1 MKKIFLSIIFTSLL
15 FSSCSFGSQDNPDK
29 GFDKMYEG
37 GSEEMEGKID
47 DLEKFNNILLSEM
60 KINENF
66 ILFNGKDIKLPVDL
80 SIDNQIISLFEK
92 FQLKGYIV
100 ETTPFRQQ
108 KYQQITEK
116 TPIKLFKEEFGFNE
130 S

>member
-1 MKKIFLSIIFTSLL
+1 
-15 FSSCSFGSQDNPDK
+15 
-29 GFDKMYEG
+29 
-37 GSEEMEGKID
+37 
-47 DLEKFNNILLSEM
+47 M
-60 KINENF
+60 KICIRTF
-66 ILFNGKDIKLPVDL
+66 ISLFNFPIYINNDITNSRPIHRRNGNYHAFYRYFLCKFKSSHYISPYHIRRIANCYVIC
-80 SIDNQIISLFEK
+80 SPPIDNQIISLFEK